1 MHSDN
6 DLFASV
12 QNSSTFEH
20 LKNWYKCNGKTGFM
34 VDTIQ
39 NANATCQKMNSTIQ
53 TFLSQVKHKKS
64 KFSKMGHFGI
74 SVCKSNMSHIFFKI
88 DFDDLINTVAK
99 EESEK
104 CTFEDSTFNDDYT
117 FDLLNT
123 FPSRTVWTGMKLTNY
138 SDTFLL

>member
-20 LKNWYKCNGKTGFM
+20 LKNWYKCNEKTGFM

-53 TFLSQVKHKKS
+53 TFLSQV
-64 KFSKMGHFGI
+64 
-74 SVCKSNMSHIFFKI
+74 
-88 DFDDLINTVAK
+88 
-99 EESEK
+99 
-104 CTFEDSTFNDDYT
+104 
-117 FDLLNT
+117 
-123 FPSRTVWTGMKLTNY
+123 
-138 SDTFLL
+138 